1 MSRIL
6 VRLASDYGMV
16 FVLMLICGYLS
27 WATYGE
33 QSAAGVSGGR
43 QVAEKAIAR
52 GGHDAKVLI
61 VAGKSPDDAAFANAA
76 AAQLGPAVVGVVKGE
91 PQDARADLQK
101 IVDRGGKLDVIAATQ
116 SAAAWSLI
124 ENVGERFPQLRRVE
138 IITPQ
143 TNYWPSFLTAA
154 NLLNI
159 ANQTAVRAVIAIGMT
174 MVILTGGIDLSV
186 GSLIGLSSVCAALVI
201 QNFGGGRAAG
211 PGALILGSLVGIS
224 VCGLC
229 GLFSGL
235 MVTAFRIPAFIVTL
249 AVMQVARGLAFR
261 LTGGESI
268 AELPETFKWLG
279 HGTNLGIPNSVWLM
293 IVLYI
298 AAYVLMTR
306 TIAGRYIYAVGGNE
320 KAARLSGV
328 PVERIL
334 ILVYTA
340 CGALAGLGGIMT
352 ASLLESG
359 DPKFGMFGDELYV
372 ISAVVIGGTSL
383 AGGEGKIF
391 GTLIGALLI
400 AVISNGMNMLG
411 VDQFTQMIVLG
422 IVILLAVLLDS
433 LKKQSWWRKKLD
445 FGSKQPT

>member
-1 MSRIL
+1 
-6 VRLASDYGMV
+6 MV
-16 FVLMLICGYLS
+16 FVLLLLSGYLS
-27 WATYGE
+27 WATYAE
-33 QSAAGVSGGR
+33 HSATGASGGR

-52 GGHDAKVLI
+52 GGTDAKVLI
-61 VAGKSPDDAAFANAA
+61 VVGKSPDDAAFAESA
-76 AAQLGPAVVGVVKGE
+76 AAQLGPSVVGIVKGQ
-91 PQDARADLQK
+91 PQDARAELQR
-101 IVDRGGKLDVIAATQ
+101 IADSGGKLDVIAATQ
-116 SAAAWSLI
+116 SAASWSIL
-124 ENVGERFPQLRRVE
+124 ENVGERFPRLRQVE
-138 IITPQ
+138 VVTPQ
-143 TNYWPSFLTAA
+143 TYYWPNFLTAA

-201 QNFGGGRAAG
+201 QNFGGGQTAG
-211 PGALILGSLVGIS
+211 PLAILLGSLAGIA

-229 GLFSGL
+229 GVFNGV

-249 AVMQVARGLAFR
+249 AVMQIARGIAFR
-261 LTGGESI
+261 LTGGESVVQ
-268 AELPETFKWLG
+268 LPEAFMWLG
-279 HGTNLGIPNSVWLM
+279 RGTYLGIPNTVWLM
-293 IVLYI
+293 MLLYV
-298 AAYVLMTR
+298 AAHVMMSR
-306 TIAGRYIYAVGGNE
+306 TIVGRYIYAVGGNA

-334 ILVYTA
+334 IFVYTA

-352 ASLLESG
+352 ASLLKSG

-383 AGGEGKIF
+383 SGGEGRIF
-391 GTLIGALLI
+391 GTLVGALLI

-422 IVILLAVLLDS
+422 IVILAAVLLDS
-433 LKKQSWWRKKLD
+433 LKKQSWWR
-445 FGSKQPT
+445 GS

>member
-1 MSRIL
+1 MSRVL
-6 VRLASDYGMV
+6 ARLASDYGMV
-16 FVLMLICGYLS
+16 FVLLLLCGYLS

-33 QSAAGVSGGR
+33 QSAAGTSGGR

-52 GGHDAKVLI
+52 GGTDAKVLI
-61 VAGKSPDDAAFANAA
+61 VAGTSQEDAAFAQAA
-76 AAQLGPAVVGVVKGE
+76 AAQLGPAVVGIVKGT
-91 PQDARADLQK
+91 PQDARAELQK

-116 SAAAWSLI
+116 AAAAWGVL
-124 ENVGERFPQLRRVE
+124 ENVSERFPQLRRVE
-138 IITPQ
+138 IVTPQ
-143 TNYWPSFLTAA
+143 TYNWPSFLTSA

-211 PGALILGSLVGIS
+211 PMALVGASAVGIA

-229 GLFSGL
+229 GLFNGL

-249 AVMQVARGLAFR
+249 AVMQIARGIAFR
-261 LTGGESI
+261 LTGGESV
-268 AELPETFKWLG
+268 AELPEAFKWLG

-293 IVLYI
+293 IVLYL

-306 TIAGRYIYAVGGNE
+306 TIVGRYIYAVGGNE
-320 KAARLSGV
+320 RAARLSGV
-328 PVERIL
+328 PGERIL
-334 ILVYTA
+334 IFVYTA

-359 DPKFGMFGDELYV
+359 DPKLGMFGDELYV

-383 AGGEGKIF
+383 SGGEGRIL

-433 LKKQSWWRKKLD
+433 LKKQSWWRRKIEMR
-445 FGSKQPT
+445 